1 MAKDKNKLGGKAGDG
16 RKNTS
21 LRLPKT
27 TLKRLKI
34 RAIEEDTSLQA
45 LIERLINQYLD
56 ET

>member
-1 MAKDKNKLGGKAGDG
+1 MAKNKDGDG

-21 LRLPKT
+21 LRLPRK

-34 RAIEEDTSLQA
+34 RAIEEETSLQS